1 MIDLF
6 ISNENLLIFVVR
18 NYIHPCYHYCAIT
31 HRIIV
36 DYNVIIQT
44 RFRSYKYNE
53 KIMKYLMQV
62 NYNYNGIIKFTFT
75 RVVSSR
81 INIFLPYYNLT
92 FNVTRLSTFA
102 QRFLKLKSK

>member
-1 MIDLF
+1 
-6 ISNENLLIFVVR
+6 
-18 NYIHPCYHYCAIT
+18 
-31 HRIIV
+31 
-36 DYNVIIQT
+36 
-44 RFRSYKYNE
+44 
-53 KIMKYLMQV
+53 MKYLMQV